1 VSFNYWNGGT
11 GESRH
16 LDGLNNFPR
25 KRVIQKKRKGK
36 ERKEKRDSEVETG
49 VPYLLAFSQQQH
61 QFIGLS

>member
-1 VSFNYWNGGT
+1 
-11 GESRH
+11 
-16 LDGLNNFPR
+16 
-25 KRVIQKKRKGK
+25 VIQKKRKGK